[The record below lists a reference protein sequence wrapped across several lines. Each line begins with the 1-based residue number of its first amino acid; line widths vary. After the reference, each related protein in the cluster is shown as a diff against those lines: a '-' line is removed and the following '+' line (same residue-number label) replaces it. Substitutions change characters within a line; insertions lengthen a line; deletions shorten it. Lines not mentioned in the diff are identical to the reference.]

1 MTRTLPPRVEATFWS
16 LLMALGYFM
25 LASLSLHATK
35 GEDNIAAIWPPS
47 GYFLALL
54 LLMPGRARTAAI
66 GAAAAASLAA
76 NMLCGAPFLM
86 AAIFTF
92 ANSVEAGLAFWIVR
106 RREGEDLS
114 FMVPRAVASFCLA
127 VIVAS
132 MASALIAGGG
142 TMLAFGG
149 IGLDFFLSW
158 MTTVAL
164 GMLIV
169 APPLIML
176 TRLVASKALDNATM
190 RMKIEAIAVL
200 ALAALITA
208 VSFEQSHFP
217 ATFLPVIAVI
227 VAAYRVGPFGA
238 AAGMLIIAGIAAWLT
253 GQGHGPVAA
262 MEASVKEQVFFL
274 QFYLLALQSMALP
287 LAASLVVQRR
297 LAKRLEQSNRWLVQA
312 EAAALVGHW
321 RVDLVRWTIHWS
333 DQTYRI
339 HGLEPGAQV
348 SVRTSVEHYV
358 EEDQPAVRAILEEAV
373 RTGEPFEYQGRIIRA
388 DGTIRYVKS
397 HGSIERGRGGRSV
410 GIFGTVQDV
419 TATVENARSLEAAR
433 SIAEEAANTDMLTG
447 LPNRRSTLALLNR
460 ALLAA
465 GEGRTQLAVAIFDID
480 HFKQIN
486 DRHGHAVGD
495 EVIRWVGQRA
505 KATLREEDVVG
516 RYGGEEF
523 VCIFQGPSAR
533 SAELV
538 AERIRASIEKADVDA
553 EGPAHVTIS
562 IGLAAYAAD
571 TSVEE
576 LLHRADKA
584 LYLAKREG
592 RNRLRMAA

>member
-1 MTRTLPPRVEATFWS
+1 
-16 LLMALGYFM
+16 
-25 LASLSLHATK
+25 
-35 GEDNIAAIWPPS
+35 
-47 GYFLALL
+47 
-54 LLMPGRARTAAI
+54 
-66 GAAAAASLAA
+66 
-76 NMLCGAPFLM
+76 
-86 AAIFTF
+86 
-92 ANSVEAGLAFWIVR
+92 
-106 RREGEDLS
+106 
-114 FMVPRAVASFCLA
+114 
-127 VIVAS
+127 
-132 MASALIAGGG
+132 
-142 TMLAFGG
+142 MLAFGG

-274 QFYLLALQSMALP
+274 QFYLLALQSTALP